1 MKVLFFTRRFYPHV
15 GGVEK
20 HVLRVSQKL
29 IKKGYGVTVL
39 TEKHKK
45 SLKSK
50 EDYKEIQIV
59 RLPNFAEGKF
69 KKFRIWKWLWSNRD
83 LFKNADTIHAHDV
96 AYWWFPFKFI
106 YPHKSFFTTFHGYET
121 VFPPASSAVRQR
133 RLAARISRGTIN
145 VGDYIKK
152 WYGTSS
158 DYVVYGGVDPVKKLK
173 SDVKNKSSKFKIL
186 FIGRLEKDIGV
197 DIYLEALENL
207 KKQGVSYELIMCGDG
222 SYRAKFAKLG
232 EVHGFVS
239 NLASNIGKS
248 DVVLASSYLSILEVL
263 SYNKSVAAVYTNPLK
278 KDYLTLSPFANNI
291 MICRSADD
299 VETAIL
305 NYKKSRRP
313 VYVPPSWNDVTEV
326 YIKVWKKI

>member
-1 MKVLFFTRRFYPHV
+1 MRVLFLTRRFYPAI

-20 HVLRVSQKL
+20 HVLRVSQEL
-29 IKKGYGVTVL
+29 IKKGHKVTIL
-39 TEKHKK
+39 AEKHKK
-45 SLKSK
+45 SLKTK
-50 EDYKEIQIV
+50 EKHKGIEVV
-59 RLPNFAEGKF
+59 RLPYFPENKF
-69 KKFRIWKWLWSNRD
+69 KKLRIWKWLWSNRD
-83 LFKNADTIHAHDV
+83 LLKNADIVHAHDV

-121 VFPPASSAVRQR
+121 VFPPAPAAIRQR
-133 RLAARISRGTIN
+133 RLAAKISRGTIN
-145 VGDYIKK
+145 VGEYIKK

-158 DYVVYGGVDPVKKLK
+158 DNVVYGGVDPVPTSSLKVKKNSTKL
-173 SDVKNKSSKFKIL
+173 KIL
-186 FIGRLEKDIGV
+186 FIGRLEEDIGV

-207 KKQGVSYELIMCGDG
+207 KKQGVQYELTVCGDG

-232 EVHGFVS
+232 KVHGFVE
-239 NLASNIGKS
+239 NLSSYIGKS
-248 DVVLASSYLSILEVL
+248 DVVLASSYLSILEAL
-263 SYNKSVAAVYTNPLK
+263 SYNKPVAAVYTNPLK

-326 YIKVWKKI
+326 YIKLWKKI